1 MTGHVIPYSGRPRI
15 VRSTGTPRAAVQ
27 VERPDEVAR
36 LAVEPIDRRRGARV
50 GPGPVVVVA
59 HQEDP
64 VGAGRGGGGRHP
76 RPELV
81 RLGRDRDLRI
91 GQPRPER
98 VTKSTDERPVIEH
111 VLGRQALDVDVDA
124 IEPEVV
130 DEVDEDLDPARLG
143 LGLRVE
149 LAVLVRAEARVH
161 ELDAR
166 AAVVRGAGHAPTDVA
181 RDPAVA
187 VLRVVQ
193 LPVAPMRDGE
203 QGQGRE
209 IGRADV
215 VDDRIVHLP
224 VRHEAVD
231 LVTGDR
237 HDRRADRGGGG
248 TSARS
253 RARPS
258 ALGATPPQA
267 ARTSARTAAR
277 DARTRP
283 AIT

>member
-15 VRSTGTPRAAVQ
+15 VRSTGTPSAAYRSSDQ
-27 VERPDEVAR
+27 TRS
-36 LAVEPIDRRRGARV
+36 RGSPSSRSIGAEAPGF

-64 VGAGRGGGGRHP
+64 VRARRRGGGGHP

-81 RLGRDRDLRI
+81 RLGRDRDLRV
-91 GQPRPER
+91 GQARPQG
-98 VTKSTDERPVIEH
+98 VTKATDERPVVEQ
-111 VLGRQALDVDVDA
+111 VLRRETLDVDVDA
-124 IEPEVV
+124 IEPELV
-130 DEVDEDLDPARLG
+130 DELDEDLDPARLG

-149 LAVLVRAEARVH
+149 LAVLVRTEARVH

-166 AAVVRGAGHAPTDVA
+166 ATVVRGAGQSPTDVA
-181 RDPAVA
+181 RDPPIA

-215 VDDRIVHLP
+215 VDDRSRP
-224 VRHEAVD
+224 SPSTARS
-231 LVTGDR
+231 
-237 HDRRADRGGGG
+237 RRPRDRGSARSSDGRWRRRY
-248 TSARS
+248 SARS
-253 RARPS
+253 REPRQRS
-258 ALGATPPQA
+258 GLTPPQA
-267 ARTSARTAAR
+267 ARTSARMPAR

>member
-1 MTGHVIPYSGRPRI
+1 M
-15 VRSTGTPRAAVQ
+15 
-27 VERPDEVAR
+27 
-36 LAVEPIDRRRGARV
+36 
-50 GPGPVVVVA
+50 VVVA

-64 VGAGRGGGGRHP
+64 VRARRSGGRGHP

-91 GQPRPER
+91 RQPRPQG
-98 VTKSTDERPVIEH
+98 VTKSTDERPVVEQ
-111 VLGRQALDVDVDA
+111 VLRRQALDVDVDA
-124 IEPEVV
+124 IEPELV
-130 DEVDEDLDPARLG
+130 DELDEDLDPARLG

-149 LAVLVRAEARVH
+149 LAVLVSAEARVH

-166 AAVVRGAGHAPTDVA
+166 ATVVRGAGHPPTDVA
-181 RDPAVA
+181 RDPPIA

-209 IGRADV
+209 VGRADV

-237 HDRRADRGGGG
+237 HERRADGGRGGTRLAHGYAL
-248 TSARS
+248 SARS
-253 RARPS
+253 DAAAGGQGQCQDGREGRSDPS
-258 ALGATPPQA
+258 GDHVTG
-267 ARTSARTAAR
+267 RTSR
-277 DARTRP
+277 
-283 AIT
+283 